1 MTPHT
6 GQSASNS
13 GTQSRV
19 AAASPPAAAAPVDDD
34 DYGTGYR
41 RVNSTMACVVTRFRM
56 KSLLGVIGCYRHYR
70 RIRAASRRQTGLLAA
85 LFAFDDTRTCYTIS
99 IWSDDE
105 AILRF
110 NTESSR
116 HIRAGNWLA
125 GRLDTCE
132 GRPELWSAK
141 FSLQAIGDNLQWH
154 GVDTRA
160 TLRAAEVRGDES

>member
-1 MTPHT
+1 MTART
-6 GQSASNS
+6 GQYAVDPE
-13 GTQSRV
+13 TTSR
-19 AAASPPAAAAPVDDD
+19 VDDD

-41 RVNSTMACVVTRFRM
+41 RVNSTMACVITRFRM
-56 KSLLGVIGCYRHYR
+56 KSLFGVLGCYRHYR
-70 RIRAASRRQTGLLAA
+70 RIRAASRAQSGLLAA
-85 LFAFDDTRTCYTIS
+85 LFALDGNRTCYTIS

-110 NTESSR
+110 NTQSKR

-125 GRLDTCE
+125 RRVEFSG

-141 FSLQAIGDNLQWH
+141 FILQAVSDNLQWN

-160 TLRAAEVRGDES
+160 TVRGAEVRGDES